1 MNVKDFLNR
10 IRKIDLL
17 INVKLDEITSLRD
30 RMTNITVNSERERVQ
45 SSMYGDKFADTI
57 ARIIDLEDSVNN
69 DIDVLV
75 KYKELARKLIEKLD
89 DEIYKVILYDRYF
102 RGCTF
107 EEIAVGIGYSWRWTC
122 KLHGRALQKLNE
134 IIEKEDI
141 EVHIDSVV

>member
-1 MNVKDFLNR
+1 
-10 IRKIDLL
+10 
-17 INVKLDEITSLRD
+17 
-30 RMTNITVNSERERVQ
+30 MTNITVNSERERVQ

>member
-134 IIEKEDI
+134 IITKEDI